1 MEKLFK
7 NYQIETRFY
16 DNSLECTLYLPEDM
30 LLLND
35 NNESGTHVSYDGF
48 CSLIGW
54 IKADSIDI
62 DKFYE
67 LNNNSH
73 IIHYEF
79 KDYFLF
85 HIEHVKFIK
94 FERPD
99 FVDSKVFMEKTKLN
113 DYYLVRKDKDKL
125 DDKLHDL
132 IKNGDNLT
140 NKELKKY
147 IIRGDI
153 YRIDKILN
161 VKGINDI
168 EVYTVEKDNISIRHT
183 DIFSL
188 LEENPFNDNDKQ
200 MVIST
205 TAYVKF
211 IQMQNQILSKINHHI
226 KLN

>member
-16 DNSLECTLYLPEDM
+16 DKSVECILYLPEDI
-30 LLLND
+30 LLLKNND
-35 NNESGTHVSYDGF
+35 SGTHVCYEGF

-67 LNNNSH
+67 LNNNLH

-79 KDYFLF
+79 NDYLLF
-85 HIEHVKFIK
+85 HIEHIKFIK

-99 FVDSKVFMEKTKLN
+99 FVESKVFMEKTRLN
-113 DYYLVRKDKDKL
+113 HYYLVHKDKDKL

-132 IKNGDNLT
+132 IKNGENLT
-140 NKELKKY
+140 NKQLKKY
-147 IIRGDI
+147 IIRGEI

-161 VKGINDI
+161 INGINDI
-168 EVYTVEKDNISIRHT
+168 EVYTVEKDNISVYHT

-188 LEENPFNDNDKQ
+188 LENSFNDNDKQ